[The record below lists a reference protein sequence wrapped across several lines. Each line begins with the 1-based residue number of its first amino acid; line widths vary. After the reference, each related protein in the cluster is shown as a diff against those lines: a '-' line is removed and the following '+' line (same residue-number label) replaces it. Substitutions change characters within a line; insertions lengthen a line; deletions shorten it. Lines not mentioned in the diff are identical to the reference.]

1 MSVRKFDDMNSEHP
15 AAKQPKNRPAGKPFV
30 KGQSGNPKGRPP
42 KRECLTSLLKDELER
57 INASDAEGRTWK
69 ELIVNATLRLAI
81 AGNAVALREVWD
93 RVDGKV
99 RQDLGVKTD
108 VNYGEV
114 ARRLEQARVR
124 AQKWAA
130 EQGEQGL
137 PLIPPK

>member
-1 MSVRKFDDMNSEHP
+1 LSVPKVDDINRERSPE
-15 AAKQPKNRPAGKPFV
+15 KQPKNRPAGKPFV

-108 VNYGEV
+108 YGEV
-114 ARRLEQARVR
+114 ARRLEEARAR

-130 EQGEQGL
+130 EQCEQGL
-137 PLIPPK
+137 PLIPPN